1 MTTAT
6 QWLAGA
12 RPRTL
17 PLALCPVLVG
27 TTTATLGSH
36 VSWWKAGVAAAV
48 ALLLQIG
55 VNYANDYS
63 DGVRGTDRDRR
74 GPLRLTASGLA
85 SPRAVRNAALSCLAL
100 AAVAGLSLAIAVDLR
115 LLVLGALCI
124 AGAWF
129 YSGGSR
135 PYGYAGYGELAVLA
149 FFGFAATV
157 GSAYVQRNS
166 LPSIVW
172 WTALAVGL
180 PACAVLVVNN
190 LRDIETDL
198 AAGKR
203 TLAVRLGPSATTV
216 LFVALIVGA
225 FLATVPVDLECPTA
239 LLTLA
244 ALPLAVEP
252 VVLVKTAADPASLVR
267 VLVRTVRLAI
277 AIALLL
283 SLGLVIH

>member
-12 RPRTL
+12 RPKTL
-17 PLALCPVLVG
+17 PLALCPAVVG
-27 TTTATLGSH
+27 TAAATLGSH

-48 ALLLQIG
+48 ALLLQVG
-55 VNYANDYS
+55 ANYANDYS

-85 SPRAVRNAALSCLAL
+85 SPEAVRTAALSCLAL
-100 AAVAGLSLAIAVDLR
+100 AAVAGLVLAIAVDLR
-115 LLVLGALCI
+115 LLVIGVLCI

-135 PYGYAGYGELAVLA
+135 PYGYAGYGEVAVLA
-149 FFGFAATV
+149 FFGFVATV
-157 GSAYVQRNS
+157 GSAYVQRHS
-166 LPSIVW
+166 LPATVW
-172 WTALAVGL
+172 WGALAVGL
-180 PACAVLVVNN
+180 PASAVLVANN

-203 TLAVRLGPSATTV
+203 TLAVRLGVPAATA
-216 LFVALIVGA
+216 LFVGLIAGAFLVTVPIGVERPGA
-225 FLATVPVDLECPTA
+225 FLAF
-239 LLTLA
+239 A

-252 VVLVKTAADPASLVR
+252 VVSVKAAADPASLVR
-267 VLVRTVRLAI
+267 ALVRTVRLAI
-277 AIALLL
+277 AIAILL